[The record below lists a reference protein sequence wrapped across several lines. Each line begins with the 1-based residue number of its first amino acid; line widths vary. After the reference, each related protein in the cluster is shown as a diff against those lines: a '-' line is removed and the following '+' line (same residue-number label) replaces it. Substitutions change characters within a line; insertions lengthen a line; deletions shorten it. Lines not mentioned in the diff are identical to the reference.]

1 MLGVPAPRL
10 ALRWQDADMRQL
22 QLRRHGLP
30 RLHQQPA
37 SDVVAHRHGLADP
50 EEGQAGGPAECD
62 GCGARLETAQHPE
75 QLERGNG
82 NGNGIAKA
90 QGEHAAAVSDEED
103 GG

>member
-1 MLGVPAPRL
+1 MLGVSAPRL

-37 SDVVAHRHGLADP
+37 ADVAAHRHGLADP
-50 EEGQAGGPAECD
+50 EEGQAECDGD
-62 GCGARLETAQHPE
+62 GCGARLEAAQHPE
-75 QLERGNG
+75 QLGRGD
-82 NGNGIAKA
+82 GIAKA
-90 QGEHAAAVSDEED
+90 QGEHAAAVSDQED